1 MGRFLLRRLFF
12 ALLLVIGVAS
22 ASFALVHLAPGD
34 FYTQF
39 GPEADESAARAGR
52 AAAGLDRP
60 FARQY
65 ADWLSRAARLD
76 FGQSLKFRR
85 PVSDLLGERARN
97 TAVLA
102 AAALL
107 LATAIGV
114 PLGVYTGTRRGGLL
128 RHAVRALSMLLLA
141 VPPLVGALALT
152 ALFARAGWLAPGGAS
167 AANLVVPALA
177 LALPLAAIVERM
189 QSQAMR
195 DVLGEPYL
203 RAALARGVPPR
214 LVIWRHA
221 LRAALAPLAGVY
233 GIIAGSLL
241 SGSFVVEIVT
251 DWPGLGVLMADGLRS
266 RDIFL
271 VAGCAAAVSVLL
283 AIAILLSDL
292 LHLWLDPRVRES

>member
-1 MGRFLLRRLFF
+1 MTKFFLRRLSF
-12 ALLLVIGVAS
+12 ALLLVLGVAS
-22 ASFALVHLAPGD
+22 ASFALIHAAPGD

-39 GPEADESAARAGR
+39 GPDEDEAAARAGR
-52 AAAGLDRP
+52 AEAGLDRP
-60 FARQY
+60 FLQQY
-65 ADWLSRAARLD
+65 AGWLSRAVRLD
-76 FGQSLKFRR
+76 FGRSLKYRR
-85 PVSDLLGERARN
+85 PVSDLLGERMRN

-102 AAALL
+102 AMALL

-114 PLGVYTGTRRGGLL
+114 PSGVYTGTRRGGLF
-128 RHAVRALSMLLLA
+128 RHVVRAASMLLLA
-141 VPPLVGALALT
+141 LPPLVGALALT

-195 DVLGEPYL
+195 DVLGERYL
-203 RAALARGVPPR
+203 RAALARGIPPR
-214 LVIWRHA
+214 LVIWKHA
-221 LRAALAPLAGVY
+221 LRSALAPLAGVY

-251 DWPGLGVLMADGLRS
+251 DWPGLGLLMADGLRS

-283 AIAILLSDL
+283 AVAILLSDL
-292 LHLWLDPRVRES
+292 LHLWLDPRVRDA

>member
-1 MGRFLLRRLFF
+1 VKFFVRRAAF

-34 FYTQF
+34 FYTEF
-39 GPEADESAARAGR
+39 GPGADEAGARAAR

-60 FARQY
+60 FVRQY
-65 ADWLSRAARLD
+65 ADWVSRAARLD
-76 FGQSLKFRR
+76 FGRSLKFQR
-85 PVSDLLGERARN
+85 PVSDLLGERTRN
-97 TAVLA
+97 TAALA
-102 AAALL
+102 AAALV
-107 LATAIGV
+107 LATALGV
-114 PLGVYTGTRRGGLL
+114 PLGVFTGTRRGGLL
-128 RHAVRALSMLLLA
+128 RHLVRALSMLLLA

-152 ALFARAGWLAPGGAS
+152 ALFAHAGWLAAGGAT

-195 DVLGEPYL
+195 DALGERYL
-203 RAALARGVPPR
+203 RAALARGIPRR
-214 LVIWRHA
+214 LVIWKHA
-221 LRAALAPLAGVY
+221 RRAALAPLAGVY

-241 SGSFVVEIVT
+241 SGSFVVEIVA
-251 DWPGLGVLMADGLRS
+251 DWPGLGLLMADGLRS

-283 AIAILLSDL
+283 AIAIVLSDL
-292 LHLWLDPRVRES
+292 LHLWLDPRLRAS